1 MSFEKAEKEILK
13 KKKKKK
19 KGLGFKVWGLS
30 LWGDSVSWAF
40 YLYIIII
47 EKCLVGLKPKCIP
60 LIFLYPFRLN

>member
-1 MSFEKAEKEILK
+1 MSFEKAEKEILKK

-40 YLYIIII
+40 FYL
-47 EKCLVGLKPKCIP
+47 LL
-60 LIFLYPFRLN
+60 LL

>member
-1 MSFEKAEKEILK
+1 MSFEKAEKEIL

-40 YLYIIII
+40 FYL
-47 EKCLVGLKPKCIP
+47 LL
-60 LIFLYPFRLN
+60 LL